1 MNYQTALMIGEKKL
15 NEKNTKNSRLDSEIL
30 LSSTL
35 RIQREEMMLTL
46 NNYISKKE
54 LNYFI
59 KLINRR
65 RQKEPVAYI
74 VGYKEFW
81 KNKFKVNNSVL
92 IPRPE
97 TEHLVEEALKF
108 IPKYRSINILDIGTG
123 SGCIILSILNERKKS
138 YGVALD
144 ISKKALKLAKFNAK
158 IQQIKNRIKFVN
170 SDIDKFCLG
179 KYDIILS
186 NPPYIKNSDIRY
198 LEKDI
203 NFYEPKIA
211 LRGGFDG
218 YSVINNI
225 IDKSKVLMKK
235 KGKLFLE
242 VGYNQ
247 SEHVSRRLIKKGFYI
262 NKIVKD
268 LSKNNRCI
276 VSTKI

>member
-1 MNYQTALMIGEKKL
+1 MNYQTALMMGKKKL

-65 RQKEPVAYI
+65 REKEPVAYI

-179 KYDIILS
+179 KYDVILS

>member
-46 NNYISKKE
+46 NNYIGKKE
-54 LNYFI
+54 LNLFI

-65 RQKEPVAYI
+65 RAKEPVAYI

-218 YSVINNI
+218 YSIINNI

-262 NKIVKD
+262 DKIVKD

-276 VSTKI
+276 VSIKN

>member
-35 RIQREEMMLTL
+35 RIQREEMMLRL
-46 NNYISKKE
+46 NNYIGKKE

-186 NPPYIKNSDIRY
+186 NPPYIKNSDLRY

-247 SEHVSRRLIKKGFYI
+247 SEYVSRRLIKKGFYI

-276 VSTKI
+276 VSIKN

>member
-1 MNYQTALMIGEKKL
+1 MISEKIIEKASKILKNNNIQSHDLDAQLILSNIMKVKREYLITNNKL
-15 NEKNTKNSRLDSEIL
+15 AIPEKVMEKYDLAIKR
-30 LSSTL
+30 
-35 RIQREEMMLTL
+35 RI
-46 NNYISKKE
+46 K
-54 LNYFI
+54 
-59 KLINRR
+59 
-65 RQKEPVAYI
+65 KEPVAYI

>member
-1 MNYQTALMIGEKKL
+1 MMGEKKL

-65 RQKEPVAYI
+65 REKEPVAYI
-74 VGYKEFW
+74 VGHKEFW